1 MRTRIALCAA
11 LAAAFIIATFIIA
24 KSVDGTTHS
33 QPRTT
38 ARSHVS
44 IDDTTNLASLR
55 QPIGRASSKGT
66 SVRAVQLFEG
76 STVLFRQAI
85 RSDGTSLSKPPAPAV
100 PALSPAV
107 ARYFSALTALKN
119 AATTPAAPPPTPA
132 PAPAP
137 AAAPSSGADVG
148 AWQRVA
154 TCEEGGNNDPTYG
167 YYGITPGS
175 WAAYGGTQY
184 ASTAGGATQEQQ
196 VAIADRIS
204 GGAVPDANGC
214 SGW

>member
-11 LAAAFIIATFIIA
+11 LAATFIIA
-24 KSVDGTTHS
+24 KTVDVSTHS
-33 QPRTT
+33 GTR
-38 ARSHVS
+38 
-44 IDDTTNLASLR
+44 TTNLVSLR
-55 QPIGRASSKGT
+55 QPIRGASFKGANFRAAQILQG
-66 SVRAVQLFEG
+66 SVDLFA
-76 STVLFRQAI
+76 QAI
-85 RSDGTSLSKPPAPAV
+85 RSDGASLSKSPAPTSGMPPTVAKYFSTLVAFRDALIPPPPPPPPPAPA
-100 PALSPAV
+100 P
-107 ARYFSALTALKN
+107 
-119 AATTPAAPPPTPA
+119 
-132 PAPAP
+132 PAP
-137 AAAPSSGADVG
+137 AATSPGADVG

-154 TCEEGGNNDPTYG
+154 SCEEGGNDDPTYG